1 MVNESAEMYLE
12 NILIL
17 QKQKG
22 NVRWIDLAEYMNY
35 SKPSISRAVNLLKER
50 GYIVIES
57 NGNIYFTEK
66 GKEYAE
72 KIYSKHLVISQA
84 LMYLGVSEEV
94 AVNDACKIEHV
105 ISDESFEAIKKH
117 MHNR

>member
-22 NVRWIDLAEYMNY
+22 NVRSIDLAEYMNY

-72 KIYSKHLVISQA
+72 KIYSKHIVISQA
-84 LMYLGVSEEV
+84 LMHLGVSEEV

>member
-1 MVNESAEMYLE
+1 MSADNGIY
-12 NILIL
+12 ILKTKD
-17 QKQKG
+17 QYRVAHFQ
-22 NVRWIDLAEYMNY
+22 NAEYMNY

-84 LMYLGVSEEV
+84 LMHLGVSEEV